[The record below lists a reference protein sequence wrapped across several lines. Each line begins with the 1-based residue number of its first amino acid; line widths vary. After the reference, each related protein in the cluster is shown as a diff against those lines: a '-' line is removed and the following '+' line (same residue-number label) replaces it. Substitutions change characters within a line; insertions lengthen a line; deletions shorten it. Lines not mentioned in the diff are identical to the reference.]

1 MTQKE
6 RLAKLR
12 ALQNPDS
19 VTEEALLL
27 LSERLESIEVE
38 PAVPEKGVD
47 YFTQEDIDQIA
58 ALVRGMVKD
67 GADGAKGDK
76 GDVGPEGRP
85 GKDGAVGPEGRP
97 GKDGE
102 TPNIDEALKRALS
115 QLPKTE
121 KVDTDKI
128 VKEALAAF
136 KKEYKND
143 SLKLTELEK
152 RLIRL
157 GGGGASYFTQLQ
169 DGNISNPTNGQVI
182 AWNSTTQKWE
192 NQNPSGGGGI
202 QNSFETV
209 SANLSAYDNV
219 LNYDG
224 SGNITSIIYSNGVT
238 KTFNYTGA
246 DITSIVLSGATPG
259 GIELTKTLT
268 YSSGSVVGIT
278 YS

>member
-224 SGNITSIIYSNGVT
+224 SGNITSITYSNGVT